1 VEWAWKI
8 TPLEQNMLVIPKLM
22 IRINLQDL
30 LLILLILLFLINFSW
45 PCHAQNKLLTTEEVI
60 LVKSLFSLNH

>member
-1 VEWAWKI
+1 
-8 TPLEQNMLVIPKLM
+8 MLVIPKLM